1 MKLISILI
9 ALCSYYICPAQG
21 IFNKVKKSVNKDSS
35 QSIFSNVKNAVSGNS
50 GSSLSNDDVIK
61 GLKEALTIGTENSA
75 KLLHNTDGFL
85 GNAAI
90 KILMPEEGKKAEQI
104 LHKMGMGKLANKVI
118 LSLNRAAEDAAG
130 GITTIF
136 WDAIKGMTLTDG
148 LTILKGNDDAATQF
162 LKKATLVQLTNKMK
176 PVINQSLSKVNATKY
191 WDEFSKAANTFKK
204 APQNTNL
211 ADYVTEKALDGIFYT
226 IAQEEK
232 KIRKDPAAQVSDLLK
247 KVFGGKQ

>member
-1 MKLISILI
+1 MKLICILV

-21 IFNKVKKSVNKDSS
+21 IFNKVKKSVSKDSS

-90 KILMPEEGKKAEQI
+90 KILMPEEGKKAEQV

-162 LKKATLVQLTNKMK
+162 LKKATSAQLTEKMK

>member
-90 KILMPEEGKKAEQI
+90 KILMPEEGKKAEQV

-162 LKKATLVQLTNKMK
+162 LKKATSAQLTEKMK
-176 PVINQSLSKVNATKY
+176 PVINQS

>member
-1 MKLISILI
+1 MKLLCILV

-90 KILMPEEGKKAEQI
+90 KILMPEEGKKAEQV

-162 LKKATLVQLTNKMK
+162 LKKATSAQLTEKMK

>member
-1 MKLISILI
+1 MILISILI

-90 KILMPEEGKKAEQI
+90 KILMPEEGKKAEQV

-162 LKKATLVQLTNKMK
+162 LKKATSAQLTEKMK